1 MDWPTFLSGR
11 RALSIVALSI
21 TLTPAVLDAQQVH
34 AVRVSVSSSG
44 QEASTGGWWLGNS
57 ADGRHI
63 LFSSNASNLVEGDT
77 NGSGDLFV
85 RDRDT
90 DRDGVFDE
98 PGAVATVRVSI
109 GTHGEQSGASTA
121 TGTLSRDG
129 RFVLFNSDASTL
141 VPGDTNDSTDVF
153 LHDRDTDA
161 DGVFDEP
168 GAISTTRIS
177 EGPGG
182 EQGDRHSTGLVMS
195 PDARFFLFV
204 SESST
209 FSAQPVNRTQQIYRK
224 DRTTGALT
232 LVTRS
237 VDGLPADDYSSSPSM
252 SNDGRIVAF
261 QSSAGNLGGG
271 VRGVSRAYV
280 RDLEADRLV
289 YYMEPRPAAGP
300 GVFQSVG
307 ATPGVAPDGST
318 VYFNVEEATSTAS
331 LAISVVGWLHE
342 YDVRTGTLRIVA
354 EGIRFAFADDPRYLT
369 FTAALEETKSA
380 CRYNTGFYRFDRV
393 TRSVTTF
400 MPGAIDLTSASS
412 AAGRAVFVQPKSNN
426 CPPSLGLGPEAVS
439 YLFDLQYGTRLVL
452 PAAFVSSSMNSD
464 GSELIVNTRDA
475 TLLPPGVDNN
485 AEFDVYVI
493 KLDSM
498 LDRDADQLDDRWE
511 TAMGLSITS
520 GAGND
525 GPSGDP
531 DGDGISN
538 LDEQAAYSHPRG
550 TAVRYLAEGAENA
563 FFSTTL
569 AFANPGDI
577 AATAVVRILGEQGA
591 TSAVFVAVP
600 AHGQRTFAMR
610 DAPLPALSFSM
621 VVESNVP
628 LAIER
633 TMSWTPG
640 NSYGGHAE
648 HAVADLSA
656 SWYLAE
662 GSTTG
667 DFSLF
672 YLLQN
677 PHDTP
682 VRTTIR
688 YLRPAGLA
696 PVERTYV
703 LPPNSRTTIPVKD
716 EAPEL
721 ASTDVSADIRADD
734 TILVERAMYL
744 SRGGQPFAAGHASVG
759 VTAPSVHWYFGEGAT
774 GDYFDLFLLV
784 ANPSAQD
791 AAVEARYLLSDGR
804 VFTKTYDVRAN
815 SRLTIWVDGEE
826 IPGQGRVLANV
837 DVSTVLTSTNGVP
850 IVAERAMWF
859 PGPAFTPL
867 FWTEAHVS
875 AGVTQTATRWVV
887 ADAYEGGPN
896 DVQSF
901 VLIANTSD
909 VEGSI
914 RVQYLHDGG
923 SPYYLYQ
930 GVIPANSRL
939 TLPMRNLY
947 TGFGTTDS
955 DAIVGRP
962 AGVLV
967 ESLGTGTV
975 AQLVVERST
984 YWNAGGVT
992 WAAGV
997 NVLAT
1002 PVP

>member
-1 MDWPTFLSGR
+1 M
-11 RALSIVALSI
+11 
-21 TLTPAVLDAQQVH
+21 
-34 AVRVSVSSSG
+34 
-44 QEASTGGWWLGNS
+44 
-57 ADGRHI
+57 
-63 LFSSNASNLVEGDT
+63 
-77 NGSGDLFV
+77 
-85 RDRDT
+85 
-90 DRDGVFDE
+90 
-98 PGAVATVRVSI
+98 
-109 GTHGEQSGASTA
+109 
-121 TGTLSRDG
+121 
-129 RFVLFNSDASTL
+129 SDA
-141 VPGDTNDSTDVF
+141 
-153 LHDRDTDA
+153 
-161 DGVFDEP
+161 
-168 GAISTTRIS
+168 
-177 EGPGG
+177 
-182 EQGDRHSTGLVMS
+182 
-195 PDARFFLFV
+195 
-204 SESST
+204 
-209 FSAQPVNRTQQIYRK
+209 
-224 DRTTGALT
+224 
-232 LVTRS
+232 
-237 VDGLPADDYSSSPSM
+237 
-252 SNDGRIVAF
+252 
-261 QSSAGNLGGG
+261 
-271 VRGVSRAYV
+271 
-280 RDLEADRLV
+280 
-289 YYMEPRPAAGP
+289 
-300 GVFQSVG
+300 
-307 ATPGVAPDGST
+307 
-318 VYFNVEEATSTAS
+318 
-331 LAISVVGWLHE
+331 
-342 YDVRTGTLRIVA
+342 
-354 EGIRFAFADDPRYLT
+354 
-369 FTAALEETKSA
+369 
-380 CRYNTGFYRFDRV
+380 
-393 TRSVTTF
+393 
-400 MPGAIDLTSASS
+400 
-412 AAGRAVFVQPKSNN
+412 
-426 CPPSLGLGPEAVS
+426 
-439 YLFDLQYGTRLVL
+439 
-452 PAAFVSSSMNSD
+452 
-464 GSELIVNTRDA
+464 
-475 TLLPPGVDNN
+475 
-485 AEFDVYVI
+485 
-493 KLDSM
+493 
-498 LDRDADQLDDRWE
+498 
-511 TAMGLSITS
+511 
-520 GAGND
+520 
-525 GPSGDP
+525 
-531 DGDGISN
+531 
-538 LDEQAAYSHPRG
+538 
-550 TAVRYLAEGAENA
+550 
-563 FFSTTL
+563 
-569 AFANPGDI
+569 
-577 AATAVVRILGEQGA
+577 
-591 TSAVFVAVP
+591 
-600 AHGQRTFAMR
+600 
-610 DAPLPALSFSM
+610 APLPALSFSM

-677 PHDTP
+677 PHDAT

-744 SRGGQPFAAGHASVG
+744 SRAGQPFAAGHASAG
-759 VTAPSVHWYFGEGAT
+759 VTAPALQWYFGEGAT
-774 GDYFDLFLLV
+774 GDYFDLFLLL

-804 VFTKTYDVRAN
+804 VFTKTYDVRAG

-875 AGVTQTATRWVV
+875 AGVTQTAARWVV

-896 DVQSF
+896 NVQSF

-909 VEGSI
+909 VEESI
-914 RVQYLHDGG
+914 RVQRLLDGG
-923 SPYYLYQ
+923 PPEYLYQ

-947 TGFGTTDS
+947 SGFDTPDS
-955 DAIVGRP
+955 EFMTERP
-962 AGVLV
+962 GGVLV
-967 ESLGTGTV
+967 ESLGPGPV